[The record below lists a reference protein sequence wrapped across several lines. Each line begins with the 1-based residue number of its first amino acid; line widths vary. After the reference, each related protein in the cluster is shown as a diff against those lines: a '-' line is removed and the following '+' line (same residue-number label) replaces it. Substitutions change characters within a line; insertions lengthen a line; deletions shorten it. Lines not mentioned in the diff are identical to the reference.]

1 MSSLGRKLAISSS
14 PELKQEYTTARNI
27 YFNTIKVAK
36 TGHWNAFLEKEDPK
50 SIFKA
55 MAYTKD
61 LLIQPIPSIRNAST
75 NTLEDSFSGKCQAF
89 KSTLFPDPPKA
100 PEIDLS
106 NYQEDDYWKW
116 PKLSKTELENACTAK
131 IKGKTPGPDLITQEI
146 ITYAYQAVPEVFY
159 SIYSMLIDTGYH
171 PHCWRQA
178 TGFILKKPN
187 KPDYSAPKAY
197 RVISLLN
204 CLGKVSE
211 RILARRLGYLAETTH
226 LLHPTQI
233 GGRLRKSAIDAA
245 LLLANEVEQNHQIG
259 LKTSTLFLDVKGA
272 FDHVAKNQL
281 LAILKQLRLPLSL
294 ITWVSSFLENRQL
307 KLAFNQNIEEFTVVN
322 TGIPQGSPISP
333 ILFLIYIRDL
343 FSSNTGKYLSYIDD
357 ISVTVTSSSFK
368 KNAKMLEREA
378 GRLVRAGEN
387 SAISF
392 DIAKTELLHFSSSKV
407 ATEATLQM
415 PDKSTVTPKQVVK
428 WLGIYFDQCLTF
440 KHHVNTRT
448 SQAKSAYYRM
458 NRLANTGRGLSPYA
472 LRQIY
477 QACVTSVSDYGSVIW
492 WRGQRNLLQPLQALQ
507 NQGVRKILGVFKT
520 APIKPME
527 VEAALPPPEIRLNSN
542 IRKYAFRV
550 LKLSPSHPVN
560 VEIQGIQS
568 FIDNFET
575 RIRTTKPTQIQR
587 IHASIQ
593 GLVDID
599 SLEQIQHF
607 YYAPWEHTTPYQ
619 VKINKASKSD
629 AATAHNQHLNTI
641 KGSNIISIY
650 TDASALPDQIG
661 VGVGI
666 AAFDNSAL
674 YIPETPTYTKHW
686 NIGPQQLV
694 YNGELD
700 GVTTAIEYASSIAA
714 FGDHFDIYSDNQA
727 GLYRLKTPSDYPG
740 QTCQI
745 RSFTAAQAIVDTGA
759 SITINWVPGHTDITG
774 NEIADSLAK
783 EATKL
788 DPLEEETSFAIL
800 GLRIKALDSQEWL
813 QILTKY
819 RAQALK
825 TANLSTYSRNFPW
838 KISRK
843 LQLPLGVKRAIA
855 SSFYQL
861 KLGHGYIKT
870 YLNRF
875 KHTTDDK
882 CQCGQ
887 RETVDHLLLSCKK
900 LKLAR
905 KQLYEKLGTRSLTL
919 PLLLHTKTG
928 IENTLVF
935 LADTRICTRGWHLQR
950 TAGAY

>member
-458 NRLANTGRGLSPYA
+458 NRLANTERGLSPYA

-607 YYAPWEHTTPYQ
+607 YYAPWEHTTPY
-619 VKINKASKSD
+619 
-629 AATAHNQHLNTI
+629 
-641 KGSNIISIY
+641 
-650 TDASALPDQIG
+650 
-661 VGVGI
+661 
-666 AAFDNSAL
+666 
-674 YIPETPTYTKHW
+674 
-686 NIGPQQLV
+686 
-694 YNGELD
+694 
-700 GVTTAIEYASSIAA
+700 
-714 FGDHFDIYSDNQA
+714 
-727 GLYRLKTPSDYPG
+727 
-740 QTCQI
+740 
-745 RSFTAAQAIVDTGA
+745 
-759 SITINWVPGHTDITG
+759 
-774 NEIADSLAK
+774 
-783 EATKL
+783 
-788 DPLEEETSFAIL
+788 
-800 GLRIKALDSQEWL
+800 
-813 QILTKY
+813 
-819 RAQALK
+819 
-825 TANLSTYSRNFPW
+825 
-838 KISRK
+838 
-843 LQLPLGVKRAIA
+843 
-855 SSFYQL
+855 
-861 KLGHGYIKT
+861 
-870 YLNRF
+870 
-875 KHTTDDK
+875 
-882 CQCGQ
+882 
-887 RETVDHLLLSCKK
+887 
-900 LKLAR
+900 
-905 KQLYEKLGTRSLTL
+905 
-919 PLLLHTKTG
+919 
-928 IENTLVF
+928 
-935 LADTRICTRGWHLQR
+935 
-950 TAGAY
+950 